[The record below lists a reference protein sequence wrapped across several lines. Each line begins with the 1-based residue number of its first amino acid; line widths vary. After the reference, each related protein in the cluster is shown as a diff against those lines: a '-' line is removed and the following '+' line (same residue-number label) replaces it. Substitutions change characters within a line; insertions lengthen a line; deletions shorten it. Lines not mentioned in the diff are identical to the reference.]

1 VAGQPSNNRLRS
13 HFRQRLVCGL
23 RALMVGLAF
32 DAELQIGIL
41 LQQLHEFGR
50 DIFRTG
56 QVEEFTERCT
66 SPVIAFLW
74 ESRHTIDS
82 AEDAR

>member
-1 VAGQPSNNRLRS
+1 VAREPSNNRWRS
-13 HFRQRLVCGL
+13 HVRQRLVCGL
-23 RALMVGLAF
+23 SVLIVGLAF
-32 DAELQIGIL
+32 DAKFQIGIL
-41 LQQLHEFGR
+41 LPQLHEFGR

-56 QVEEFTERCT
+56 QGEESTERCS
-66 SPVIAFLW
+66 SPVIALLW